1 MGAVKMLTK
10 PIDTQVGFGRHI
22 FENHDDSH
30 WDFSV
35 PKQEKNYLMQ
45 TQEAMNNWFKQHH
58 CHEDTTS
65 DYCSLTNNSMSDS
78 SYGLPRRSHSAD
90 IFQDNEDESHS
101 YECRTAHSFAIHE
114 DHLFEEM
121 KQLAAN
127 HKIAQKN
134 RPMSKKSA
142 TSASPQDKLF
152 ISNTLTIKFLE
163 HGDTVLITVPED
175 WQITGCVDI
184 NLHLRVGK
192 VLEKYNLDEECLI
205 EVTSTEDNESV
216 ERVVIPS
223 FCLCLED
230 KVLFERMKNKRNRI
244 QQRRNSSEN
253 IDDTFINKDT
263 ISIRSTDSSSSS
275 SSSSSKNSK
284 PKRKQKSC

>member
-1 MGAVKMLTK
+1 MLAMNMSK
-10 PIDTQVGFGRHI
+10 PIDALGTQVGFGRHV
-22 FENHDDSH
+22 FENDDSY
-30 WDFSV
+30 WNFSV

-45 TQEAMNNWFKQHH
+45 TQEAMNNWFKQH
-58 CHEDTTS
+58 CQDDALS
-65 DYCSLTNNSMSDS
+65 DCSSNRNDS
-78 SYGLPRRSHSAD
+78 SCGLSKRSHSAD
-90 IFQDNEDESHS
+90 TFHDEDESLA
-101 YECRTAHSFAIHE
+101 YDECRTAHSFAIHE

-142 TSASPQDKLF
+142 TSTSPQQDKLF

-205 EVTSTEDNESV
+205 EVASPTEDNV
-216 ERVVIPS
+216 EQVVIPS

-230 KVLFERMKNKRNRI
+230 KVLYERMKNKRNRI

-253 IDDTFINKDT
+253 IKDTFTSKDT
-263 ISIRSTDSSSSS
+263 ISIMSTDSSSSS
-275 SSSSSKNSK
+275 SSSSSKSSK